1 MVKIGAVEGENRGPN
16 PMSPVRELQDDYYWL
31 RDDTR
36 CA

>member
-1 MVKIGAVEGENRGPN
+1 MVKIGAVDGENRGPN